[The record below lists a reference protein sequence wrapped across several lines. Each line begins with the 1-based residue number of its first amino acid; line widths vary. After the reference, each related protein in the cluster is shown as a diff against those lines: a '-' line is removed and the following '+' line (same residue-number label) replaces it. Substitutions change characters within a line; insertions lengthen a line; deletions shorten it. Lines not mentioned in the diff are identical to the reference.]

1 LDIFIKSEEKKTK
14 KKQQQ
19 QQKQEGKEMKMKE
32 ILAIPT
38 QKYQTMDRDYSTL

>member
-1 LDIFIKSEEKKTK
+1 MDIFIKSEERKNEK
-14 KKQQQ
+14 KKQQ

-38 QKYQTMDRDYSTL
+38 QKYQTMNRDYSTL